1 MLPLDIFKLINADEY
16 NNLKNYLNSFEKFL
30 QVELNN
36 IDREQENLKNQN
48 NGLLKFE
55 NDVIEEYLKQRESFI
70 QRKYYFETIFTSNF
84 RNTFLGLIISALEN
98 ILKDICFQY
107 KIIKKSSF
115 DLNDL
120 KGNSD
125 IEKAKTYLTKLSN
138 KNIGKIE
145 KWSEIN
151 DFKFI
156 RNKMTHQNG
165 KISNKSKEATILRT
179 IVAKYEGISFKE
191 QNNELNIW
199 ITSRVF
205 CNKALDDC
213 FDFINNL
220 IDALKEDEL

>member
-165 KISNKSKEATILRT
+165 KIYNKSKI
-179 IVAKYEGISFKE
+179 IVYCYKKYHK
-191 QNNELNIW
+191 NIY
-199 ITSRVF
+199 
-205 CNKALDDC
+205 
-213 FDFINNL
+213 
-220 IDALKEDEL
+220 LK